1 MCLSSITQLSLKI
14 SKQTLQSD
22 KKLDNF
28 NTASDVIN
36 DNSSS
41 QPIAASE
48 SGLAAQS
55 GKWSRAED
63 IVFLVKHKSDLTV
76 G

>member
-1 MCLSSITQLSLKI
+1 MTQLSLKI
-14 SKQTLQSD
+14 SKTALQSD
-22 KKLDNF
+22 KKKKENSQIHNHF
-28 NTASDVIN
+28 YTTDVIN

-55 GKWSRAED
+55 AS
-63 IVFLVKHKSDLTV
+63 
-76 G
+76 